1 MRGWHTRLAPDM
13 LGGFFVHINNIRP
26 FRKSFFNLSVCR
38 PRAGGDPPRRPPPR
52 LKSPSR
58 GRSQLPVSVSTPR
71 QSPPKSPASD
81 ISLRDKSL
89 VPIRGAALRH
99 SVADP
104 SVSRIPKLR
113 LSESPAKPAKLPD
126 TQHVLSE
133 GDSPPSNRASDDSLV
148 TARNLRRSANE
159 YLRTTV
165 TTSRHPAPCHASHRQ
180 AVTNVTSVSSHSPE
194 PRVTPGPESLDS
206 EPRTF
211 IVSAGP
217 GDSGDDPQLCDNNT
231 ITPEQEP
238 HHQQQPEINGPT
250 IYQSTVRQILTP
262 YRNFFPQPSHNNTNS
277 PAANNDRECN
287 EKRESESQTSDPGQS
302 DQLIRRSSG
311 PENDEYIT
319 LNINSNFTHTETID
333 PERVGNTSEKNK
345 QQKNLEKFSHLEPIY
360 ECFSSGN
367 A

>member
-1 MRGWHTRLAPDM
+1 MFTSITMDHLTNRYKPLLKH
-13 LGGFFVHINNIRP
+13 
-26 FRKSFFNLSVCR
+26 SVSR
-38 PRAGGDPPRRPPPR
+38 PRPGGDPPRRPPPR

-58 GRSQLPVSVSTPR
+58 GRSQLPVSVSAPR

-89 VPIRGAALRH
+89 IPIRGAALRH

-113 LSESPAKPAKLPD
+113 LSESPAKTAKSTD
-126 TQHVLSE
+126 TEHQHVLSE
-133 GDSPPSNRASDDSLV
+133 RDSPSNRASDESLV
-148 TARNLRRSANE
+148 TARNLRRNANE
-159 YLRTTV
+159 YLRTAV
-165 TTSRHPAPCHASHRQ
+165 TTSRHPGPCHASHRQ
-180 AVTNVTSVSSHSPE
+180 AVTNVTSVSSHPPE

-217 GDSGDDPQLCDNNT
+217 GDSGDDPQPALTTETDPQPCDNNT

-238 HHQQQPEINGPT
+238 DHQQQPEINGPT

-262 YRNFFPQPSHNNTNS
+262 YRNFFPQPSHNNTNN
-277 PAANNDRECN
+277 PAANNDGECD
-287 EKRESESQTSDPGQS
+287 EKGESESQTSDPAQS
-302 DQLIRRSSG
+302 DQIIRRSSG

-319 LNINSNFTHTETID
+319 LNINSDFTQSEIID
-333 PERVGNTSEKNK
+333 PETLGNTSEKNK

-367 A
+367 S